1 MLAVI
6 PGTLVEWAI
15 CLGLFV
21 LGCILFVVGNLVFG
35 RKTGGKRLVI
45 FATGAAGSILGC
57 FLLRESFSNPAA
69 PVIAGILGGGS
80 LIVSIGLIG
89 ASFASEERVEEAFK
103 VVLRS
108 F

>member
-6 PGTLVEWAI
+6 PGTLMEWAI

-21 LGCILFVVGNLVFG
+21 VGCILFVVGNLVFG

-45 FATGAAGSILGC
+45 FAAGAAGCFLAW
-57 FLLRESFSNPAA
+57 FLLREAFSKPDA
-69 PVIAGILGGGS
+69 PVIAAILGIGA
-80 LIVSIGLIG
+80 LVISIGLIG

>member
-45 FATGAAGSILGC
+45 FAAGAAGSILGC
-57 FLLRESFSNPAA
+57 FMLREVFTKPDA
-69 PVIAGILGGGS
+69 PVIAAIFGVGL
-80 LIVSIGLIG
+80 LIVSLGLIG